1 MARDNDENGANEKY
15 MYSDKIN
22 VNILTSLMVA
32 HGVRT
37 VVVCPGSRNAPLA
50 HNFASCPEMHCVAA
64 TDERSAGFYA
74 LGLALASERPVAVC
88 VTSGSALLNLAP
100 AVAEAYC
107 REVPL
112 LVISADRPLAMIN
125 QLQGQT
131 LPQAGALGMMVKA
144 TMQLPE
150 PHNEVERW
158 HCNRLVN
165 EAMIKMLLHGR
176 GPVHI
181 NVPISEPLYN
191 FAVEVLPE
199 ERRIS
204 MAAAS
209 ADKAKLTAIADD
221 FAKARKPLIVVG
233 QMERREW
240 RKAAEAVE
248 MLETR
253 AVVLAEKLSDDSERQ
268 LPALDM
274 LVERMADAADY
285 QPDYIIY
292 IGGNMVAK
300 GMRQFLQQ
308 TKPRRSI
315 VVNEAGDVADVMMN
329 ATDIVEAKPSEML
342 RALASAGASVAS
354 DSSAGS
360 DSSVASDSSDN
371 EASAWMERW
380 QRLKA
385 EAIELANEAT
395 ENRQNEAIREFFRAI
410 RGKEMNVHVANSLS
424 VRMALKYADRYLYVN
439 RGVNG
444 IEGSLS
450 TAAGFSIMSACP
462 VACIIGDLSFF
473 YDANALWNQELCGN
487 FRILLINNK
496 CGGIFSKFE
505 QLADSPACDSY
516 VMAKHNATAE
526 GVCMQNNVAYRKA
539 ETDDEVRDG
548 ISWLVDEKC
557 PRPMVL
563 EVMG

>member
-88 VTSGSALLNLAP
+88 VASGSALLNLAP

-342 RALASAGASVAS
+342 RALASAVAS
-354 DSSAGS
+354 DSSAG
-360 DSSVASDSSDN
+360 SVASDSSDN
-371 EASAWMERW
+371 EASAWIESW

-385 EAIELANEAT
+385 EAIELANVST

-548 ISWLVDEKC
+548 IRWLVDEKC

-563 EVMG
+563 EVMFSV

>member
-100 AVAEAYC
+100 AVAEAYY

-165 EAMIKMLLHGR
+165 EAMVKMLLHGG

-199 ERRIS
+199 ERKIS

-209 ADKAKLTAIADD
+209 ADEAKLTAIADD

-233 QMERREW
+233 QIERREW

-292 IGGNMVAK
+292 VGGNMVAK
-300 GMRQFLQQ
+300 AMRQFLQQ

-315 VVNEAGDVADVMMN
+315 VVSEAGDVADVMMN

-342 RALASAGASVAS
+342 RALASAVASDASVAS
-354 DSSAGS
+354 DSSA
-360 DSSVASDSSDN
+360 VSDSSDN

-385 EAIELANEAT
+385 EVIELANVAT

-548 ISWLVDEKC
+548 ISWLVNEKC

>member
-1 MARDNDENGANEKY
+1 MARDYDENGANEKY

-32 HGVRT
+32 HEVRT

-50 HNFASCPEMHCVAA
+50 HNFASCPGMYCVAA

-74 LGLALASERPVAVC
+74 LGLALASECPVAVC

-100 AVAEAYC
+100 AVAEAYY
-107 REVPL
+107 RQVPL

-131 LPQAGALGMMVKA
+131 LPQAGAMGAMVKA
-144 TMQLPE
+144 TVQLPE
-150 PHNEVERW
+150 PNNEVERW
-158 HCNRLVN
+158 YCNRLVN
-165 EAMIKMLLHGR
+165 EAMIKMVKHGG

-191 FAVEVLPE
+191 FTVEALPE
-199 ERRIS
+199 ERKIS
-204 MAAAS
+204 FVAAS
-209 ADKAKLTAIADD
+209 ADMEQMTTIAAD
-221 FAKARKPLIVVG
+221 FATAEKPLIVVG

-240 RKAAEAVE
+240 HRAAEAIA
-248 MLETR
+248 MLEKR
-253 AVVLAEKLSDDSERQ
+253 AVVLAEKLSDDSCYQ
-268 LPALDM
+268 LPALDV
-274 LVERMADAADY
+274 LVERMATADDY
-285 QPDYIIY
+285 MPDFILYV
-292 IGGNMVAK
+292 GGNMVAK
-300 GMRQFLQQ
+300 AMRQFLQH
-308 TKPRRSI
+308 TTPRRSI
-315 VVNEAGDVADVMMN
+315 VVSEAGDVADVMMN

-342 RALASAGASVAS
+342 RALADSVEKKALADDDEVKS
-354 DSSAGS
+354 QAAWIDS
-360 DSSVASDSSDN
+360 
-371 EASAWMERW
+371 W

-385 EAIELANEAT
+385 AAVAKANVVSK
-395 ENRQNEAIREFFRAI
+395 NWQNETIREFFNAI
-410 RGKEMNVHVANSLS
+410 KGKEMNVHVANSLS

-450 TAAGFSIMSACP
+450 TAAGFSLMSSCV

-487 FRILLINNK
+487 LRILLLNNK

-526 GVCMQNNVAYRKA
+526 GICMQNKLAYRRIETA
-539 ETDDEVRDG
+539 EELQEG
-548 ISWLVDEKC
+548 ISWLVNEKC

-563 EVMG
+563 EVMDFDL

>member
-100 AVAEAYC
+100 AVAEAYY

-165 EAMIKMLLHGR
+165 EAMIKMLMHGG

-191 FAVEVLPE
+191 FAVEELPE
-199 ERRIS
+199 ERKIS

-240 RKAAEAVE
+240 HRAAEAVE

-253 AVVLAEKLSDDSERQ
+253 AVVLTEKLSDDSERQ

-292 IGGNMVAK
+292 VGGNMVAK
-300 GMRQFLQQ
+300 AMRQFLQQ

-315 VVNEAGDVADVMMN
+315 VVSEADDVADVMMN

-342 RALASAGASVAS
+342 RALASAVAS
-354 DSSAGS
+354 DSSAA
-360 DSSVASDSSDN
+360 SVASVASDN

-380 QRLKA
+380 QSLKA
-385 EAIELANEAT
+385 EAIELANVAT

-487 FRILLINNK
+487 FRILLLNNK

-505 QLADSPACDSY
+505 QLADSPACDSF

-563 EVMG
+563 EVFSV

>member
-100 AVAEAYC
+100 AVAEAYY

-165 EAMIKMLLHGR
+165 EAMIKMLMHGG

-204 MAAAS
+204 KAAAS
-209 ADKAKLTAIADD
+209 ADQAKLTAIAAD

-240 RKAAEAVE
+240 HKVAEAVE
-248 MLETR
+248 KLEMR

-274 LVERMADAADY
+274 LVERMANAADY

-300 GMRQFLQQ
+300 AMRQFLQQ

-342 RALASAGASVAS
+342 RALASAV
-354 DSSAGS
+354 
-360 DSSVASDSSDN
+360 SSDK
-371 EASAWMERW
+371 EASAWIESW

-385 EAIELANEAT
+385 EAIEQANVAT
-395 ENRQNEAIREFFRAI
+395 GNWQNEAIREFFHAI

-487 FRILLINNK
+487 FRILLLNNK

-516 VMAKHNATAE
+516 VMAKHNTTAE
-526 GVCMQNNVAYRKA
+526 GVCMQNNVVYRKA
-539 ETDDEVRDG
+539 QTDEQIREG
-548 ISWLVDEKC
+548 ISWLIDEKS
-557 PRPMVL
+557 PRPMLL
-563 EVMG
+563 EVVGCG

>member
-100 AVAEAYC
+100 AVAEAYY

-131 LPQAGALGMMVKA
+131 LLQAGALGMMVKA

-165 EAMIKMLLHGR
+165 EAMIKMQLHGG

-191 FAVEVLPE
+191 FAVEELPE

-209 ADKAKLTAIADD
+209 ADEAKLTAIADD

-240 RKAAEAVE
+240 QKAAEAVE
-248 MLETR
+248 KLETR

-274 LVERMADAADY
+274 LVERMANAADY

-300 GMRQFLQQ
+300 AMRQFLQQ

-315 VVNEAGDVADVMMN
+315 VVSEAGDVADVMMN
-329 ATDIVEAKPSEML
+329 ATDIVEAKPSEMF
-342 RALASAGASVAS
+342 RALASAV
-354 DSSAGS
+354 
-360 DSSVASDSSDN
+360 SSDK
-371 EASAWMERW
+371 EASAWIESW

-385 EAIELANEAT
+385 EAIEQANEAT
-395 ENRQNEAIREFFRAI
+395 GNWQNEAIREFFYAI

-462 VACIIGDLSFF
+462 VTCIIGDLSFF
-473 YDANALWNQELCGN
+473 YDANALWNQGLCGN
-487 FRILLINNK
+487 FRILLLNNK

-526 GVCMQNNVAYRKA
+526 GVCMQNNVVYRKA
-539 ETDDEVRDG
+539 QTDDQIRDG
-548 ISWLVDEKC
+548 ISWLIDEKS
-557 PRPMVL
+557 PRPMLL
-563 EVMG
+563 EVVGCG

>member
-50 HNFASCPEMHCVAA
+50 HNFASCPEMYCVAA

-88 VTSGSALLNLAP
+88 VTSGSALLNLTP
-100 AVAEAYC
+100 AVAEAYY

-165 EAMIKMLLHGR
+165 EAMIKMQLHGG

-191 FAVEVLPE
+191 FAVEELPE
-199 ERRIS
+199 ERKIS

-209 ADKAKLTAIADD
+209 ADEAQLTAIADD

-240 RKAAEAVE
+240 HKAAEAVE
-248 MLETR
+248 KLETR
-253 AVVLAEKLSDDSERQ
+253 AVVLAEKLSDDSDHH

-274 LVERMADAADY
+274 LVERMANAADY

-300 GMRQFLQQ
+300 AMRQFLQQ

-315 VVNEAGDVADVMMN
+315 VVSEAGEVADVMMN
-329 ATDIVEAKPSEML
+329 ATDIVEAKPNEML
-342 RALASAGASVAS
+342 RALASAV
-354 DSSAGS
+354 
-360 DSSVASDSSDN
+360 SSDKG
-371 EASAWMERW
+371 ASAWIESW

-385 EAIELANEAT
+385 EAIEQANVAT
-395 ENRQNEAIREFFRAI
+395 GNWQNEAIREFFHAI

-462 VACIIGDLSFF
+462 VTCIIGDLSFF
-473 YDANALWNQELCGN
+473 YDANALWNQGLCGN
-487 FRILLINNK
+487 FRILLLNNK

-526 GVCMQNNVAYRKA
+526 GICMQNNVVYRKA
-539 ETDDEVRDG
+539 QTDDQIRDG
-548 ISWLVDEKC
+548 ISWLIDEKS
-557 PRPMVL
+557 PRPMLL
-563 EVMG
+563 EVVGCG

>member
-100 AVAEAYC
+100 AVAEAYY

-112 LVISADRPLAMIN
+112 LLISADRPLAMIN

-131 LPQAGALGMMVKA
+131 LPQAGALGVMVKA

-150 PHNEVERW
+150 PHSEVERW

-165 EAMIKMLLHGR
+165 EAMIKMLMHGG

-221 FAKARKPLIVVG
+221 FAKARMPLIVVG

-240 RKAAEAVE
+240 HRAAEAVE

-285 QPDYIIY
+285 QPEYIIY
-292 IGGNMVAK
+292 VGGNMVAK
-300 GMRQFLQQ
+300 AMRQFLQQ

-315 VVNEAGDVADVMMN
+315 VVSEAGDVADVMMN

-354 DSSAGS
+354 DSSA
-360 DSSVASDSSDN
+360 VSDSSDN

-385 EAIELANEAT
+385 EVIELANVAT

-505 QLADSPACDSY
+505 RLADSPACDSY

-548 ISWLVDEKC
+548 ISWLVNEKC

>member
-37 VVVCPGSRNAPLA
+37 VIVCPGSRNAPLA

-100 AVAEAYC
+100 AVAEAYY

-112 LVISADRPLAMIN
+112 LVISADRSLAMIN

-165 EAMIKMLLHGR
+165 EAMIKMLLHGG

-191 FAVEVLPE
+191 FAVEELSE
-199 ERRIS
+199 ERKIS

-209 ADKAKLTAIADD
+209 ADEALLTAIAAD

-240 RKAAEAVE
+240 HRAAEAVE
-248 MLETR
+248 KLETR
-253 AVVLAEKLSDDSERQ
+253 AVVLAEKLSDDSDHQ

-274 LVERMADAADY
+274 LVELMANAADY

-300 GMRQFLQQ
+300 AMRQFLQQ

-315 VVNEAGDVADVMMN
+315 VVSDAGEVADVMMN

-342 RALASAGASVAS
+342 RALASAV
-354 DSSAGS
+354 
-360 DSSVASDSSDN
+360 SSDK
-371 EASAWMERW
+371 EASTWIESW

-385 EAIELANEAT
+385 EAIEQANEAT
-395 ENRQNEAIREFFRAI
+395 GNWQNEAIREFFHAI

-462 VACIIGDLSFF
+462 VTCIIGDLSFF

-487 FRILLINNK
+487 FRILLLNNK

-526 GVCMQNNVAYRKA
+526 GVCMQNNVVYRKA
-539 ETDDEVRDG
+539 KTDEQIREG
-548 ISWLVDEKC
+548 ISWLIDEKS
-557 PRPMVL
+557 PRPMLL
-563 EVMG
+563 EVVGCG

>member
-50 HNFASCPEMHCVAA
+50 HNFASCPEMYCVAA

-88 VTSGSALLNLAP
+88 VTSGSAMLNLAP
-100 AVAEAYC
+100 AVAEAYY

-165 EAMIKMLLHGR
+165 EAMIKMQLHGG

-191 FAVEVLPE
+191 FAVEELPE
-199 ERRIS
+199 ERKIS

-209 ADKAKLTAIADD
+209 ADEALLTAIAAD

-240 RKAAEAVE
+240 HKAAEAVE
-248 MLETR
+248 KLETR

-274 LVERMADAADY
+274 LVERMANAADY

-300 GMRQFLQQ
+300 AMRQFLQQ

-315 VVNEAGDVADVMMN
+315 VVNEAGEVADVMMN

-342 RALASAGASVAS
+342 RALASAV
-354 DSSAGS
+354 
-360 DSSVASDSSDN
+360 SSDKG
-371 EASAWMERW
+371 ASAWIESW

-385 EAIELANEAT
+385 EAIEQANVAT
-395 ENRQNEAIREFFRAI
+395 GNWQNEAIREFFHAI

-462 VACIIGDLSFF
+462 VTCIIGDLSFF
-473 YDANALWNQELCGN
+473 YDANALWNQGLCGN
-487 FRILLINNK
+487 FRILLLNNK

-526 GVCMQNNVAYRKA
+526 GVCMQNNVVYRKA
-539 ETDDEVRDG
+539 QTDDQIRDG
-548 ISWLVDEKC
+548 ISWLIDEKS
-557 PRPMVL
+557 PRPMLL
-563 EVMG
+563 EVVGCG

>member
-1 MARDNDENGANEKY
+1 MARDYDENGANEKY

-50 HNFASCPEMHCVAA
+50 HNFASCPEMYCVAA

-100 AVAEAYC
+100 AVAEAYY

-165 EAMIKMLLHGR
+165 EAMIKMLLHGG

-199 ERRIS
+199 ERKIS

-240 RKAAEAVE
+240 HRAAEAVE

-274 LVERMADAADY
+274 LVERMADAAEY

-292 IGGNMVAK
+292 VGGNMVAK
-300 GMRQFLQQ
+300 AMRQFLQQ

-315 VVNEAGDVADVMMN
+315 VVSEAGDVADVMMN

-342 RALASAGASVAS
+342 RALASAVVSDSSAASVASVAS
-354 DSSAGS
+354 D
-360 DSSVASDSSDN
+360 N
-371 EASAWMERW
+371 EASVWMERW
-380 QRLKA
+380 QRLKT
-385 EAIELANEAT
+385 EAIELANVAT

-505 QLADSPACDSY
+505 RLADSPACDSF

-548 ISWLVDEKC
+548 ISWLVNEQC

>member
-50 HNFASCPEMHCVAA
+50 HNFASCPEMYCVAA

-100 AVAEAYC
+100 AVAEAYY

-158 HCNRLVN
+158 YCNRLVN
-165 EAMIKMLLHGR
+165 EAMIKMLLHGG

-191 FAVEVLPE
+191 FAVEELPE
-199 ERRIS
+199 ERKIS

-209 ADKAKLTAIADD
+209 ADEALLTAIADD
-221 FAKARKPLIVVG
+221 FTKARKPLIVVG

-240 RKAAEAVE
+240 HKAAEAVE
-248 MLETR
+248 RLETR

-274 LVERMADAADY
+274 LVELMADAADY

-292 IGGNMVAK
+292 VGGNMVAK
-300 GMRQFLQQ
+300 AMRQFLQH

-315 VVNEAGDVADVMMN
+315 VVSETGDVADVMMN

-342 RALASAGASVAS
+342 RALASAV
-354 DSSAGS
+354 GS
-360 DSSVASDSSDN
+360 SSDAVSYN
-371 EASAWMERW
+371 ETSTWIESW
-380 QRLKA
+380 LRLKA
-385 EAIELANEAT
+385 EAIEQANVAT
-395 ENRQNEAIREFFRAI
+395 GNRQNEAIREFFRAI

-539 ETDDEVRDG
+539 ETDDELRDG

-557 PRPMVL
+557 PRPRVL
-563 EVMG
+563 EVSV

>member
-100 AVAEAYC
+100 AVAEAYY

-165 EAMIKMLLHGR
+165 EAMIKMLLHGG

-199 ERRIS
+199 ERKIS

-209 ADKAKLTAIADD
+209 ADEAKLTAIADD

-240 RKAAEAVE
+240 HRAADAVE

-253 AVVLAEKLSDDSERQ
+253 AVVLAEKLSDDSECQ

-274 LVERMADAADY
+274 LVERMADAAEY

-292 IGGNMVAK
+292 VGGNMVAK
-300 GMRQFLQQ
+300 AMRQFLQQ

-315 VVNEAGDVADVMMN
+315 VVSEAGDVADVMMN

-342 RALASAGASVAS
+342 RALASAVAS
-354 DSSAGS
+354 DSSAGC
-360 DSSVASDSSDN
+360 DSSAGSDSSDN

-385 EAIELANEAT
+385 EAIEQANVST
-395 ENRQNEAIREFFRAI
+395 ENRQNEAIREFFHAI
-410 RGKEMNVHVANSLS
+410 SGKEMNVHVANSLS

-487 FRILLINNK
+487 FRVLLINNK

-505 QLADSPACDSY
+505 RLADSPACDSY

-548 ISWLVDEKC
+548 ISWLVNEQC

>member
-1 MARDNDENGANEKY
+1 MARDYDENGANEKY

-100 AVAEAYC
+100 AVAEAYY

-165 EAMIKMLLHGR
+165 EAMIKMLLHGG

-199 ERRIS
+199 ERKIS

-240 RKAAEAVE
+240 HSAAEAVE

-274 LVERMADAADY
+274 LVERMADAAEY

-315 VVNEAGDVADVMMN
+315 VVSEAGDVADVMMN

-342 RALASAGASVAS
+342 RALASAVAS
-354 DSSAGS
+354 DSSAA
-360 DSSVASDSSDN
+360 SVASVASDN
-371 EASAWMERW
+371 EASVWMERW

-385 EAIELANEAT
+385 EAIELANVAT
-395 ENRQNEAIREFFRAI
+395 ENRQNEAIREFFHAI

-505 QLADSPACDSY
+505 RLADSPACDSF

-563 EVMG
+563 EVFSV

>member
-100 AVAEAYC
+100 AVAEAYY

-165 EAMIKMLLHGR
+165 EAMIKMLLHGG

-191 FAVEVLPE
+191 FAVEELPE
-199 ERRIS
+199 ERKIS

-209 ADKAKLTAIADD
+209 ADEALLTAIAAD

-240 RKAAEAVE
+240 HKAAEAVE
-248 MLETR
+248 KLETM
-253 AVVLAEKLSDDSERQ
+253 AVVLAEKLSDDSDHQ

-274 LVERMADAADY
+274 LVERMANAADY

-300 GMRQFLQQ
+300 AMRQFLQQ

-315 VVNEAGDVADVMMN
+315 VVNEAGEVADVMMN
-329 ATDIVEAKPSEML
+329 ATDIVEAKPNEML
-342 RALASAGASVAS
+342 RALASAV
-354 DSSAGS
+354 
-360 DSSVASDSSDN
+360 SSDK
-371 EASAWMERW
+371 EASAWIESW

-385 EAIELANEAT
+385 EAIEQANVAT
-395 ENRQNEAIREFFRAI
+395 GNWQNEAIREFFHAI

-462 VACIIGDLSFF
+462 VTCIIGDLSFF

-487 FRILLINNK
+487 FRILLLNNK

-526 GVCMQNNVAYRKA
+526 GVCMQNNVVYRKA
-539 ETDDEVRDG
+539 KTDEQIREG
-548 ISWLVDEKC
+548 ISWLIDEKS
-557 PRPMVL
+557 PRPMLL
-563 EVMG
+563 EVVGCG

>member
-50 HNFASCPEMHCVAA
+50 HNFASCPEMYCVAA

-100 AVAEAYC
+100 AVAEAYY

-144 TMQLPE
+144 TMQLHE

-165 EAMIKMLLHGR
+165 EAMIKMLLHGG

-191 FAVEVLPE
+191 FAVEELSE
-199 ERRIS
+199 ERKIS

-209 ADKAKLTAIADD
+209 ADEALLTAIAAD

-233 QMERREW
+233 QMERRKW
-240 RKAAEAVE
+240 QKAAEAVE
-248 MLETR
+248 KLETR

-274 LVERMADAADY
+274 LVERMANAADY

-300 GMRQFLQQ
+300 AMRQFLQQ

-315 VVNEAGDVADVMMN
+315 VVSDAGEVADVMMN

-342 RALASAGASVAS
+342 RALVSA
-354 DSSAGS
+354 
-360 DSSVASDSSDN
+360 VASDSSDK
-371 EASAWMERW
+371 EASAWIESW

-385 EAIELANEAT
+385 EAIEQANVAT
-395 ENRQNEAIREFFRAI
+395 GNWQNEAIREFFHAI

-462 VACIIGDLSFF
+462 VTCIIGDLSFF

-487 FRILLINNK
+487 FRILLLNNK

-505 QLADSPACDSY
+505 RLADSPACDSY

-526 GVCMQNNVAYRKA
+526 GVCMQNNVVYRKA
-539 ETDDEVRDG
+539 QTDDQIRDG
-548 ISWLVDEKC
+548 LSWLIDEKS
-557 PRPMVL
+557 PRPMLL
-563 EVMG
+563 EVVGCG

>member
-1 MARDNDENGANEKY
+1 

-50 HNFASCPEMHCVAA
+50 HNFASCPEMYCVAA

-100 AVAEAYC
+100 AVAEAYY

-165 EAMIKMLLHGR
+165 EAMIKMLMHGG

-191 FAVEVLPE
+191 FAAEELPE

-209 ADKAKLTAIADD
+209 ADQAKLTAIADD

-233 QMERREW
+233 QIERREW
-240 RKAAEAVE
+240 HRAAEAVE

-274 LVERMADAADY
+274 LVERMADAAEY

-292 IGGNMVAK
+292 VGGNMVAK
-300 GMRQFLQQ
+300 AMRQFLQQ
-308 TKPRRSI
+308 TKPRWSI
-315 VVNEAGDVADVMMN
+315 VVSEAGDVADVMMN

-342 RALASAGASVAS
+342 RALASAVAS
-354 DSSAGS
+354 DSSAA
-360 DSSVASDSSDN
+360 SVASVASDN

-385 EAIELANEAT
+385 EAIELANVAT
-395 ENRQNEAIREFFRAI
+395 ENMQNEAIREFFRAI

-487 FRILLINNK
+487 FRILLLNNK

-548 ISWLVDEKC
+548 IRWLVNEQC

-563 EVMG
+563 EVSV

>member
-50 HNFASCPEMHCVAA
+50 HNFASCPEMYCVAA

-100 AVAEAYC
+100 AVAEAYY

-165 EAMIKMLLHGR
+165 EAMIKMLLHGG

-191 FAVEVLPE
+191 FAVEELSE
-199 ERRIS
+199 ERKIS

-221 FAKARKPLIVVG
+221 FAKARKLLIVVG

-240 RKAAEAVE
+240 HRAAEAVE
-248 MLETR
+248 KLETR
-253 AVVLAEKLSDDSERQ
+253 AVVLAEKLSDDSDHQ

-274 LVERMADAADY
+274 LVERMANAADY

-300 GMRQFLQQ
+300 AMRQFLQQ

-315 VVNEAGDVADVMMN
+315 VVSEAGEVADVMMN
-329 ATDIVEAKPSEML
+329 ATDIVEAKPSEMF
-342 RALASAGASVAS
+342 RALASAV
-354 DSSAGS
+354 
-360 DSSVASDSSDN
+360 SSDK
-371 EASAWMERW
+371 EASAWIESW

-385 EAIELANEAT
+385 EAIEQANEAT
-395 ENRQNEAIREFFRAI
+395 GNWQNEAIREFFYAI

-462 VACIIGDLSFF
+462 VTCIIGDLSFF
-473 YDANALWNQELCGN
+473 YDANALWNQGLCGN
-487 FRILLINNK
+487 FRILLLNNK

-526 GVCMQNNVAYRKA
+526 GVCMQNNVVYRKA
-539 ETDDEVRDG
+539 QTDEQIREG
-548 ISWLVDEKC
+548 ISWLIDEKS
-557 PRPMVL
+557 PRPMLL
-563 EVMG
+563 EVVGCG

>member
-100 AVAEAYC
+100 AVAEAYY

-158 HCNRLVN
+158 QCNRLVN
-165 EAMIKMLLHGR
+165 EAMIKMLLHGG

-199 ERRIS
+199 ERKIS

-209 ADKAKLTAIADD
+209 ADKALLTDIAAD

-240 RKAAEAVE
+240 HRAAEAVE
-248 MLETR
+248 KLETR

-300 GMRQFLQQ
+300 AMRQFLQQ

-342 RALASAGASVAS
+342 RALASAV
-354 DSSAGS
+354 S
-360 DSSVASDSSDN
+360 DSSVASDSSAASVASDN

-385 EAIELANEAT
+385 EAIELANVAT
-395 ENRQNEAIREFFRAI
+395 GNRQNEAIREFFHAI

-548 ISWLVDEKC
+548 ISWLVNEQC

-563 EVMG
+563 EVFNV

>member
-50 HNFASCPEMHCVAA
+50 HNFASCPEMYCVAA

-100 AVAEAYC
+100 AVAEAYY

-165 EAMIKMLLHGR
+165 EAMIKMLLHGG

-199 ERRIS
+199 ERKIS
-204 MAAAS
+204 MAEAS

-240 RKAAEAVE
+240 HKAAEAVE
-248 MLETR
+248 KLETR

-274 LVERMADAADY
+274 LVERMANAADY

-300 GMRQFLQQ
+300 AMRQFLQQ

-315 VVNEAGDVADVMMN
+315 VVSEAGEVADVMMN

-342 RALASAGASVAS
+342 RALASAV
-354 DSSAGS
+354 
-360 DSSVASDSSDN
+360 SSDKG
-371 EASAWMERW
+371 ASAWIESW

-385 EAIELANEAT
+385 EAIEQANVAT
-395 ENRQNEAIREFFRAI
+395 GNWQNEAIREFFHAI

-462 VACIIGDLSFF
+462 VTCIIGDLSFF

-487 FRILLINNK
+487 FRILLLNNK

-526 GVCMQNNVAYRKA
+526 GVCMQNNVVYRKA
-539 ETDDEVRDG
+539 QTDDQIRDG
-548 ISWLVDEKC
+548 ISWLIDEKS
-557 PRPMVL
+557 PRPMLL
-563 EVMG
+563 EVVGCG

>member
-100 AVAEAYC
+100 AVAEAYY

-131 LPQAGALGMMVKA
+131 LPQAGALGVMVKA

-165 EAMIKMLLHGR
+165 EAMIKMLLHGG

-199 ERRIS
+199 ERKIS

-209 ADKAKLTAIADD
+209 ADEALLTAIAAD

-240 RKAAEAVE
+240 YKAAEAVE
-248 MLETR
+248 KLETR

-274 LVERMADAADY
+274 LVERMANAADY

-292 IGGNMVAK
+292 VGGNMVAK
-300 GMRQFLQQ
+300 AMRQFLQQ

-315 VVNEAGDVADVMMN
+315 VVNEAGEVADVMMN
-329 ATDIVEAKPSEML
+329 ATDIVEAKPNEML
-342 RALASAGASVAS
+342 RALAPAV
-354 DSSAGS
+354 
-360 DSSVASDSSDN
+360 SSDK
-371 EASAWMERW
+371 EASTWIESW

-385 EAIELANEAT
+385 EAIEQANVAT
-395 ENRQNEAIREFFRAI
+395 GNWQNEAIREFFHAI

-526 GVCMQNNVAYRKA
+526 GVCMQNNVVYRKA
-539 ETDDEVRDG
+539 QTDEQIREG
-548 ISWLVDEKC
+548 ISWLIDEKS
-557 PRPMVL
+557 PRPMLL
-563 EVMG
+563 EVVGCG

>member
-1 MARDNDENGANEKY
+1 MARDYDENGANEKY

-100 AVAEAYC
+100 AVAEAYY

-165 EAMIKMLLHGR
+165 EAMIKMLLHGG

-209 ADKAKLTAIADD
+209 ADEAKLTAIADD

-240 RKAAEAVE
+240 HRAAEAVE

-292 IGGNMVAK
+292 VGGNMVAK

-315 VVNEAGDVADVMMN
+315 VVSEAGDVADVMMN

-342 RALASAGASVAS
+342 RALASAVASDASVAS
-354 DSSAGS
+354 DSSA
-360 DSSVASDSSDN
+360 VSDSSDN

-385 EAIELANEAT
+385 EVIELANVAT
-395 ENRQNEAIREFFRAI
+395 ENRQNEAIREFFHAI

-548 ISWLVDEKC
+548 IRWLVNEQC

>member
-50 HNFASCPEMHCVAA
+50 HNFASCPEMYCVAA

-100 AVAEAYC
+100 AVAEAYY

-158 HCNRLVN
+158 YCNRLVN
-165 EAMIKMLLHGR
+165 EAIIKMLLHGG

-191 FAVEVLPE
+191 FAVEELPE
-199 ERRIS
+199 ERKIS

-209 ADKAKLTAIADD
+209 ADEALLTAIADD

-233 QMERREW
+233 QMAQGCRGCGEVGDASGGAGR
-240 RKAAEAVE
+240 EAVG
-248 MLETR
+248 R
-253 AVVLAEKLSDDSERQ
+253 FGA
-268 LPALDM
+268 PAACI
-274 LVERMADAADY
+274 RHARGAD
-285 QPDYIIY
+285 
-292 IGGNMVAK
+292 GGCC
-300 GMRQFLQQ
+300 RL
-308 TKPRRSI
+308 
-315 VVNEAGDVADVMMN
+315 
-329 ATDIVEAKPSEML
+329 
-342 RALASAGASVAS
+342 SAGLY
-354 DSSAGS
+354 
-360 DSSVASDSSDN
+360 N
-371 EASAWMERW
+371 ICRW
-380 QRLKA
+380 Q
-385 EAIELANEAT
+385 
-395 ENRQNEAIREFFRAI
+395 
-410 RGKEMNVHVANSLS
+410 H
-424 VRMALKYADRYLYVN
+424 
-439 RGVNG
+439 
-444 IEGSLS
+444 
-450 TAAGFSIMSACP
+450 
-462 VACIIGDLSFF
+462 
-473 YDANALWNQELCGN
+473 
-487 FRILLINNK
+487 
-496 CGGIFSKFE
+496 GG
-505 QLADSPACDSY
+505 
-516 VMAKHNATAE
+516 
-526 GVCMQNNVAYRKA
+526 
-539 ETDDEVRDG
+539 
-548 ISWLVDEKC
+548 
-557 PRPMVL
+557 
-563 EVMG
+563 

>member
-50 HNFASCPEMHCVAA
+50 HNFASCPEMYCVAA

-100 AVAEAYC
+100 AVAEAYY

-131 LPQAGALGMMVKA
+131 LLQVGALGMMVKA

-165 EAMIKMLLHGR
+165 EAMIKMQLHGG

-191 FAVEVLPE
+191 FAVEELSE
-199 ERRIS
+199 ERKIS

-240 RKAAEAVE
+240 HRAAEAVE
-248 MLETR
+248 KLETR
-253 AVVLAEKLSDDSERQ
+253 AVVLAEKLSDDSDHQ

-274 LVERMADAADY
+274 LVERMANAADY

-300 GMRQFLQQ
+300 AMRQFLQQ

-315 VVNEAGDVADVMMN
+315 VVSEAGEVADVMMN
-329 ATDIVEAKPSEML
+329 ATDIVEAKPSEMF
-342 RALASAGASVAS
+342 RALASAV
-354 DSSAGS
+354 
-360 DSSVASDSSDN
+360 SSDK
-371 EASAWMERW
+371 EASAWIESW

-385 EAIELANEAT
+385 EAIEQANEAT
-395 ENRQNEAIREFFRAI
+395 GNWQNEAIREFFYAI

-462 VACIIGDLSFF
+462 VTCIIGDLSFF
-473 YDANALWNQELCGN
+473 YDANALWNQGLCGN
-487 FRILLINNK
+487 FRILLLNNK

-526 GVCMQNNVAYRKA
+526 GVCMQNNVVYRKA
-539 ETDDEVRDG
+539 KTDEQIREG
-548 ISWLVDEKC
+548 ISWLIDEKS
-557 PRPMVL
+557 PRPMLL
-563 EVMG
+563 EVVGCG

>member
-50 HNFASCPEMHCVAA
+50 HNFASCPEMYCVAA

-100 AVAEAYC
+100 AVAEAYY

-165 EAMIKMLLHGR
+165 EAMIKMLLHGG

-191 FAVEVLPE
+191 FAVEELFE
-199 ERRIS
+199 ERKIS

-209 ADKAKLTAIADD
+209 ADEALLTAIAAD

-240 RKAAEAVE
+240 HKAAEAVE
-248 MLETR
+248 KLETR
-253 AVVLAEKLSDDSERQ
+253 AVVLAEKLSDDSDHQ

-274 LVERMADAADY
+274 LVELMANAADY

-292 IGGNMVAK
+292 VGGNMVAK
-300 GMRQFLQQ
+300 AMRQFLQQ

-315 VVNEAGDVADVMMN
+315 VVSEAGEVADVMMN

-342 RALASAGASVAS
+342 RALASA
-354 DSSAGS
+354 
-360 DSSVASDSSDN
+360 VASDSSDK
-371 EASAWMERW
+371 EASAWIESW
-380 QRLKA
+380 QRPKA
-385 EAIELANEAT
+385 EAIEQANVAT
-395 ENRQNEAIREFFRAI
+395 GNWQNEAIREFFHAI

-424 VRMALKYADRYLYVN
+424 VRMALKYVDRYLYVS

-462 VACIIGDLSFF
+462 VTCIIGDLSFF

-487 FRILLINNK
+487 FRILLLNNK

-526 GVCMQNNVAYRKA
+526 GVCMQNNVVYRKA
-539 ETDDEVRDG
+539 KTDEQIREG
-548 ISWLVDEKC
+548 ISWLIDEKS
-557 PRPMVL
+557 PRPMLL
-563 EVMG
+563 EVVGCG

>member
-100 AVAEAYC
+100 AVAEAYY

-131 LPQAGALGMMVKA
+131 LLQAGALGMMVKA

-165 EAMIKMLLHGR
+165 EAMIKMQLHGG

-191 FAVEVLPE
+191 FAVEELPE

-209 ADKAKLTAIADD
+209 ADEAKLTAIADD

-240 RKAAEAVE
+240 QKAAEAVE
-248 MLETR
+248 KLETR

-274 LVERMADAADY
+274 LVERMANAADY

-300 GMRQFLQQ
+300 AMRQFLQQ

-315 VVNEAGDVADVMMN
+315 VVSEAGDVADVMMN

-342 RALASAGASVAS
+342 RALASAASVAS
-354 DSSAGS
+354 ASA
-360 DSSVASDSSDN
+360 ASSDN
-371 EASAWMERW
+371 ETSAWIESW

-385 EAIELANEAT
+385 EAIEQANVAT
-395 ENRQNEAIREFFRAI
+395 GNWQNEAIREFFHAI

-462 VACIIGDLSFF
+462 VTCIIGDLSFF
-473 YDANALWNQELCGN
+473 YDANALWNQKLCGN
-487 FRILLINNK
+487 FRILLLNNK

-526 GVCMQNNVAYRKA
+526 GVCMQNNVVYRKA
-539 ETDDEVRDG
+539 QTDDQIRDG
-548 ISWLVDEKC
+548 ISWLIDEKS
-557 PRPMVL
+557 PRPMLL
-563 EVMG
+563 EVVGCG

>member
-50 HNFASCPEMHCVAA
+50 HNFASCPEMYCVAA

-100 AVAEAYC
+100 AVAEAYY

-165 EAMIKMLLHGR
+165 EAMIKMLLHGG

-209 ADKAKLTAIADD
+209 ADEAKLTAIADD

-240 RKAAEAVE
+240 HRAVEAVE
-248 MLETR
+248 KLETR
-253 AVVLAEKLSDDSERQ
+253 VVVLAEKLSDDSERQ

-274 LVERMADAADY
+274 LVERMADAAEY

-300 GMRQFLQQ
+300 AMRQFLQQ

-315 VVNEAGDVADVMMN
+315 VVSEAGDVADVMMN

-342 RALASAGASVAS
+342 RALASVGA
-354 DSSAGS
+354 S
-360 DSSVASDSSDN
+360 DSSVASDSSAVSDSSDN
-371 EASAWMERW
+371 EVSAWMERW

-385 EAIELANEAT
+385 EAIEQANVST
-395 ENRQNEAIREFFRAI
+395 ENRQNEAIREFFHAI

-548 ISWLVDEKC
+548 ISWLVNEQC

>member
-1 MARDNDENGANEKY
+1 MARDNDKNGANEKY

-100 AVAEAYC
+100 AVAEAYY

-165 EAMIKMLLHGR
+165 EAMIKMLLHGG

-199 ERRIS
+199 ERKIS

-240 RKAAEAVE
+240 HRAAEAVE

-253 AVVLAEKLSDDSERQ
+253 AVVLAEKLSDDSEHQ

-315 VVNEAGDVADVMMN
+315 VVSEAGDVADVMMN

-342 RALASAGASVAS
+342 RALASAGADSSAVSAVS
-354 DSSAGS
+354 DSS
-360 DSSVASDSSDN
+360 DSSDSSDN

-385 EAIELANEAT
+385 EAIEVANVAT
-395 ENRQNEAIREFFRAI
+395 ENRQNEAIREFFHAI

-424 VRMALKYADRYLYVN
+424 VRMALMYADRYLYVN

-539 ETDDEVRDG
+539 ETADEVRDG
-548 ISWLVDEKC
+548 IRWLVNEKC

>member
-50 HNFASCPEMHCVAA
+50 HNFASCPEMYCVAA

-88 VTSGSALLNLAP
+88 VTSGSAMLNLAP
-100 AVAEAYC
+100 AVAEAYY

-165 EAMIKMLLHGR
+165 EAMIKMQLHGG

-191 FAVEVLPE
+191 FAVEELPE
-199 ERRIS
+199 ERKIS

-209 ADKAKLTAIADD
+209 ADEALLTAIAAD

-240 RKAAEAVE
+240 HKAAEAVE
-248 MLETR
+248 KLETR

-274 LVERMADAADY
+274 LVERMANAADY

-300 GMRQFLQQ
+300 AMRQFLQQ

-315 VVNEAGDVADVMMN
+315 VVNEAGEVADVMMN

-342 RALASAGASVAS
+342 RALASAV
-354 DSSAGS
+354 
-360 DSSVASDSSDN
+360 SSDKG
-371 EASAWMERW
+371 ASAWIESW

-385 EAIELANEAT
+385 EAIEQANVAT
-395 ENRQNEAIREFFRAI
+395 GNWQNEAIREFFHAI

-462 VACIIGDLSFF
+462 VTCIIGDLSFF
-473 YDANALWNQELCGN
+473 YDANALWNQGLCGN
-487 FRILLINNK
+487 FRILLLNNK

-526 GVCMQNNVAYRKA
+526 GVCMQNNVVYRKA
-539 ETDDEVRDG
+539 QTDEQIREG
-548 ISWLVDEKC
+548 ISWLIDEKS
-557 PRPMVL
+557 PRPMLL
-563 EVMG
+563 EVVGCG

>member
-50 HNFASCPEMHCVAA
+50 HNFASCPEMYCVAA

-100 AVAEAYC
+100 AVAEAYY

-158 HCNRLVN
+158 YCNRLVN
-165 EAMIKMLLHGR
+165 EAMIKMLLHGG

-191 FAVEVLPE
+191 FAVEELPE
-199 ERRIS
+199 ERKIS
-204 MAAAS
+204 MVAAY
-209 ADKAKLTAIADD
+209 ADEAQLTAIADN

-240 RKAAEAVE
+240 HRAAEAVE
-248 MLETR
+248 RLETR

-274 LVERMADAADY
+274 LVELMADAADY
-285 QPDYIIY
+285 QPDYII
-292 IGGNMVAK
+292 
-300 GMRQFLQQ
+300 
-308 TKPRRSI
+308 
-315 VVNEAGDVADVMMN
+315 
-329 ATDIVEAKPSEML
+329 
-342 RALASAGASVAS
+342 
-354 DSSAGS
+354 
-360 DSSVASDSSDN
+360 
-371 EASAWMERW
+371 
-380 QRLKA
+380 LK
-385 EAIELANEAT
+385 
-395 ENRQNEAIREFFRAI
+395 
-410 RGKEMNVHVANSLS
+410 
-424 VRMALKYADRYLYVN
+424 
-439 RGVNG
+439 
-444 IEGSLS
+444 
-450 TAAGFSIMSACP
+450 
-462 VACIIGDLSFF
+462 
-473 YDANALWNQELCGN
+473 
-487 FRILLINNK
+487 FRI
-496 CGGIFSKFE
+496 
-505 QLADSPACDSY
+505 
-516 VMAKHNATAE
+516 
-526 GVCMQNNVAYRKA
+526 
-539 ETDDEVRDG
+539 
-548 ISWLVDEKC
+548 
-557 PRPMVL
+557 
-563 EVMG
+563 